1 MTKTSTRLIL
11 AAAIAGL
18 SASAFA
24 ADGGRPLSAHL
35 TGAAE
40 KPASGDP
47 DGGGHATLRVN
58 IGQSQICYDL
68 MVENISTAT
77 MAHIHKAGPDA
88 AGPVVVPLTAPDA
101 GGKSSACATADAALV
116 KDILQNP
123 GAYYV
128 NIHNADFRAGAVR
141 GQLTK

>member
-1 MTKTSTRLIL
+1 MIKTSMRLVL
-11 AAAIAGL
+11 AGAIAAL
-18 SASAFA
+18 SANAYA

-40 KPASGDP
+40 RPAPGDP
-47 DGGGHATLRVN
+47 DGGGHANLRVN
-58 IGQSQICYDL
+58 VGQSQVCYDL
-68 MVENISTAT
+68 MVEKIATAT

-88 AGPVVVPLTAPDA
+88 AGPVVVSLTAPDA
-101 GGKSSACATADAALV
+101 AGNSSACVTADAALV

-128 NIHNADFRAGAVR
+128 NVHNADFRAGAVR
-141 GQLTK
+141 GQLSK

>member
-1 MTKTSTRLIL
+1 MNTTLMRLVL
-11 AAAIAGL
+11 AGATAAL
-18 SASAFA
+18 SANAYA

-40 KPASGDP
+40 RPAPGDP

-58 IGQSQICYDL
+58 VGQSQVCYDL
-68 MVENISTAT
+68 MVEKIATAT

-88 AGPVVVPLTAPDA
+88 AGPVVVSLTAPDA
-101 GGKSSACATADAALV
+101 GGKSSACVTADAALV

-128 NIHNADFRAGAVR
+128 NVHNADFRAGAVR